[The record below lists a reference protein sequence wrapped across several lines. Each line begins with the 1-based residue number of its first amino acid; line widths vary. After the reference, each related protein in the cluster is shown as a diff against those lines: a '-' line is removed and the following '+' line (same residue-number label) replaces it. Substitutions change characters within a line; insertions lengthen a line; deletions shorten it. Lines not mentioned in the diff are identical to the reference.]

1 MSFARWTTEQESL
14 EGEVGDGEAAPWL
27 NIRYIWMCG
36 GQIRRQT
43 QREARCRGRGR
54 VEGGIEMSIFPLH
67 FPSVALIWEF
77 PLNHAGG
84 SHACF

>member
-36 GQIRRQT
+36 GQIRLQT
-43 QREARCRGRGR
+43 QREAR
-54 VEGGIEMSIFPLH
+54 
-67 FPSVALIWEF
+67 
-77 PLNHAGG
+77 
-84 SHACF
+84 